1 MGTPSGWRRE
11 DIVSRRFLPE
21 DMAEVALT
29 AGSTFRRA
37 VESIVDLWLQ
47 SHGGGGGLTDEDR
60 ASLVAAR
67 WRSDTDEQTPTAT
80 NWSPRPRGFAA
91 VVAIGAAPAPADAG
105 SLDWRRDRDI
115 NTVTDVTTTFS
126 LADGASWP
134 APWITERVPAG
145 GGASVTSGRGVVT
158 TGSLGNSAFEDQA
171 AIRYGS
177 GQQTNTNVLLTFRH
191 ATDAARPRFVLR
203 SDVANLSANTAVRV
217 AHDRTSLTIS
227 DIVAGSTTQL
237 ATAPKTLTVG
247 ADYRLRIDAT
257 GPVVKARVWPLAD
270 PEPAGWDVTA
280 DTVAKTTAGYLGLV
294 VAGTNASPGAAQ
306 VVQYDDITITA
317 TATGGYGLNY
327 GNDYGG

>member
-1 MGTPSGWRRE
+1 MTTPSGWRRE
-11 DIVSRRFLPE
+11 DVVSKRFLP
-21 DMAEVALT
+21 DDVAEVLLT
-29 AGSTFRRA
+29 AGGTARRA

-47 SHGGGGGLTDEDR
+47 SHGGGGGLSDEDR

-67 WRSDTDEQTPTAT
+67 WRTDVDEQTPTAT
-80 NWSPRPRGFAA
+80 NWGPRPRGFAA
-91 VVAIGAAPAPADAG
+91 VVAIGAAPDPSDAG
-105 SLDWRRDRDI
+105 ALDWRRDRDA

-134 APWITERVPAG
+134 APWVTERVPAG
-145 GGASVTSGRGVVT
+145 GGASVASGRGVVT

-191 ATDAARPRFVLR
+191 QSDAARPRFVLR

-217 AHDRTSLTIS
+217 GYDRTSLTIS
-227 DIVAGSTTQL
+227 DIVAGTATVI
-237 ATAPKTLTVG
+237 ATATKTLTVG

-270 PEPAGWDVTA
+270 PEPSGWDVTA

-294 VAGTNASPGAAQ
+294 VAGTTATPSAAQ

>member
-11 DIVSRRFLPE
+11 DIVSRRFLPD

-47 SHGGGGGLTDEDR
+47 GHGGGGGLTDEDR

-67 WRSDTDEQTPTAT
+67 WRTDTDEQSPTAT
-80 NWSPRPRGFAA
+80 NWSPRPQGFSA
-91 VVAIGAAPAPADAG
+91 VVAVGAAPAPADAG
-105 SLDWRRDRDI
+105 PLDWRQDRDA

-126 LADGASWP
+126 LVDGVSWP

-145 GGASVTSGRGVVT
+145 GGASVAAGRGVVT
-158 TGSLGNSAFEDQA
+158 TGSLGASAFEDQA

-177 GQQTNTNVLLTFRH
+177 GMQTNTNVLLTFRH
-191 ATDAARPRFVLR
+191 QSDAARPRFVLR
-203 SDVANLSANTAVRV
+203 SDVANLGANTAVRV
-217 AHDRTSLTIS
+217 GYDRTSLTIS
-227 DIVAGSTTQL
+227 DIVAGTATVI
-237 ATAPKTLTVG
+237 ATAAKTLTVG

-257 GPVVKARVWPLAD
+257 GPTVKARVWPLAD
-270 PEPAGWDVTA
+270 PEPTGWDVTA
-280 DTVAKTTAGYLGLV
+280 ATVAKTTAGYLGIV
-294 VAGTNASPGAAQ
+294 VAGTNATPGAAQ

-317 TATGGYGLNY
+317 TAAGGFGINY
-327 GNDYGG
+327 GAAFGA

>member
-11 DIVSRRFLPE
+11 DIVSRRFLPD

-47 SHGGGGGLTDEDR
+47 GHGGGGGLTDEDR

-67 WRSDTDEQTPTAT
+67 WRSDVDEQTPTAT
-80 NWSPRPRGFAA
+80 NWGPRPRGFAA

-105 SLDWRRDRDI
+105 PLDWRRDRDA

-126 LADGASWP
+126 LADGVSWP

-145 GGASVTSGRGVVT
+145 GGASVASGRGVVT
-158 TGSLGNSAFEDQA
+158 TGSLGNSALEDQA

-177 GQQTNTNVLLTFRH
+177 GMQTNTNVLLTFRH

-217 AHDRTSLTIS
+217 GYDRTSLAIS
-227 DIVAGSTTQL
+227 DIVAGT
-237 ATAPKTLTVG
+237 ATVIATVTKTLTVG

-257 GPVVKARVWPLAD
+257 GPTVKARVWPLAD
-270 PEPAGWDVTA
+270 PEPTGWDVTA

-294 VAGTNASPGAAQ
+294 VAGTNATPGAAQ

-317 TATGGYGLNY
+317 GATGGYGLDY